1 MFTRSHSQR
10 GITFVKDD
18 RSYLTDIAER
28 IQRIELYTQG
38 GRDVFLQS
46 LIIQDAVSRNF
57 ELIGEGIKRVSQD
70 LKQRYPEVPWR
81 RIAGFR
87 DVLIH
92 DYLGIDIR
100 EVWNVVERN
109 LPDLK
114 QQISLILPE
123 LDEEL

>member
-1 MFTRSHSQR
+1 MR
-10 GITFVKDD
+10 DD
-18 RSYLTDIAER
+18 RFYLTDIAER

-57 ELIGEGIKRVSQD
+57 ELIGEGVKRVSQD

-92 DYLGIDIR
+92 HYLGVDIN

-114 QQISLILPE
+114 QQVSLILRE
-123 LDEEL
+123 LDERL